1 MNTPIDNRLVDS
13 YIDQQVK
20 FKQEVI
26 RKKELANDRV
36 HAGNRALIIVA
47 LGIAIGL
54 AIYLALSGVGN
65 AQSFEQTKK
74 NINTTHTSIEG
85 HDTDSVDANS
95 NIEVIS
101 EDKLIDVDSLIN
113 EGNKFK
119 DINKSTPVPD
129 QNVVRDY
136 VIFDRH
142 DVNEGNVD
150 SLWVGRKYIDEN
162 ASSASSSWCYLELK
176 SSGGIS
182 QQVNLVTIH
191 DGKRTP
197 TNFTSNILNRM
208 GISLTRAN
216 QLVKKCGI

>member
-74 NINTTHTSIEG
+74 NINTTYTSIEG

-101 EDKLIDVDSLIN
+101 EDELIDVDSLIN

-136 VIFDRH
+136 VIFDSQTI
-142 DVNEGNVD
+142 NEGNVN

-162 ASSASSSWCYLELK
+162 TAEASSLWCYAALNSSS
-176 SSGGIS
+176 GIGE
-182 QQVNLVTIH
+182 QVTLVNIEN
-191 DGKRTP
+191 GKRTAI
-197 TNFTSNILNRM
+197 NFTSNILNRM

>member
-13 YIDQQVK
+13 YINQQIK
-20 FKQEVI
+20 FKNEEI
-26 RKKELANDRV
+26 RKKELAN
-36 HAGNRALIIVA
+36 NRTNVANKALIIVA
-47 LGIAIGL
+47 LGDALGV
-54 AIYLALSGVGN
+54 AIYLALAGVGK

-85 HDTDSVDANS
+85 HDTDSVDSNS

-101 EDKLIDVDSLIN
+101 EDELIDVDSLIK
-113 EGNKFK
+113 EDNKFK

-142 DVNEGNVD
+142 DINEGNV
-150 SLWVGRKYIDEN
+150 SRLWVGRKYIDEN
-162 ASSASSSWCYLELK
+162 ASSASSSWCYVDLNG
-176 SSGGIS
+176 SGGIRERVDL
-182 QQVNLVTIH
+182 VNIEN
-191 DGKRTP
+191 GKRTAI
-197 TNFTSNILNRM
+197 NFTSNILNRM